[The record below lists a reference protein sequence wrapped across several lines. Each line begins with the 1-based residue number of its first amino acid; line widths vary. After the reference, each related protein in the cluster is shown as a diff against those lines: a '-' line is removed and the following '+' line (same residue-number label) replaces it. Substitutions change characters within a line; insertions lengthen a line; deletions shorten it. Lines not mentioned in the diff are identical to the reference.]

1 MRAGPGILGPS
12 RAMFRHCWPVFPVRL
27 YLPTLDARFVGNKV
41 EDVEVRLVS
50 HAVVVERESSVV
62 SRYRRLLEYSTAS
75 NMQSY
80 IGIAVMRACLCVSSL

>member
-1 MRAGPGILGPS
+1 MPRSCVSCTCAN
-12 RAMFRHCWPVFPVRL
+12 
-27 YLPTLDARFVGNKV
+27 LPASDARFVGNKV